1 MYFWAFLFLLLLAL
15 LIAVVP
21 VWPYSRRWGYAPTLV
36 AVAVL
41 IGLLALSYIGYIGP
55 WQQDGPP
62 FVAGTADDTPGVV
75 E

>member
-1 MYFWAFLFLLLLAL
+1 MAVQPAL
-15 LIAVVP
+15 GLRADP
-21 VWPYSRRWGYAPTLV
+21 V

-62 FVAGTADDTPGVV
+62 FVAGTADDAPEVA